1 MIIYSDISPYNV
13 ILLPI
18 IFTDFMVII
27 DWEFII
33 NVFYA
38 FFYRVIEMLFKKF
51 TINGFN
57 AKYEYVNEFR
67 NAF

>member
-18 IFTDFMVII
+18 IFTDIMVII